1 MAVLPLTAI
10 PLENVHLSPGSH
22 LLIEGVS
29 WEQYEALWQALGEDR
44 RVPRMNYCEGI
55 LELMSPLPAHERSHR
70 IIAHILVALLDS
82 QGRDWEDF
90 GSTTFQKLKRAGL
103 EPDTCFYIHHAAQVR
118 SHLHMDMDVDPP
130 PDLAIEADVT
140 SKTTFAAYA
149 TLGVPEL
156 WIYEN
161 NRLQIYWLEGEGYR
175 ESKQSLAF
183 PEVDVSS
190 IMPALV
196 QRAFQ
201 IGTSQMLREFRA
213 TLPQRDPPLL

>member
-1 MAVLPLTAI
+1 
-10 PLENVHLSPGSH
+10 
-22 LLIEGVS
+22 
-29 WEQYEALWQALGEDR
+29 
-44 RVPRMNYCEGI
+44 
-55 LELMSPLPAHERSHR
+55 
-70 IIAHILVALLDS
+70 
-82 QGRDWEDF
+82 
-90 GSTTFQKLKRAGL
+90 
-103 EPDTCFYIHHAAQVR
+103 
-118 SHLHMDMDVDPP
+118 MDMDVDPP

-140 SKTTFAAYA
+140 SETTFAAYA
-149 TLGVPEL
+149 TLRVPEL

-201 IGTSQMLREFRA
+201 IGTSQMLREFRT